1 MEIKKSLG
9 DFQCFGSCKQT
20 VHHFVRLELP
30 KCCRAHMFSHVR
42 FFKYNHYNTAC
53 SLGCQSAVG
62 VAVSI
67 SCVCVYAYEYGKW
80 YMCVC
85 VYVCM
90 CVVCIENYREE
101 VLQILHISVR
111 FAQISNIFRPVFLW
125 FDAWDFRIAF
135 A

>member
-42 FFKYNHYNTAC
+42 FFKYNHYNTVC

-67 SCVCVYAYEYGKW
+67 SCVCVCMRMSMGNGICVYASMY
-80 YMCVC
+80 VC
-85 VYVCM
+85 VWFVLRT
-90 CVVCIENYREE
+90 IEKKSCRYCTFQYDSPRYRTY
-101 VLQILHISVR
+101 
-111 FAQISNIFRPVFLW
+111 FAQFSFGLTPGIF
-125 FDAWDFRIAF
+125 A
-135 A
+135 